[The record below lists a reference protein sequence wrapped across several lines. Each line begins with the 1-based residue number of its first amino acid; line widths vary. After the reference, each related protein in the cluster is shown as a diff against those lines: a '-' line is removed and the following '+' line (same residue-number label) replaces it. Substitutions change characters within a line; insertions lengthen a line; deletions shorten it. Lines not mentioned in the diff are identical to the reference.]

1 MQTSG
6 HKVLITGGSTGI
18 GFAVAAAFLKR
29 DNQVMIAARR
39 TDRLAEVAKRLPGVA
54 TVRCDVASEDNLRSL
69 LTAATDVMGG
79 VSVLVNNAGIQ
90 RNDDYASDEADTI
103 LGHVDEEIGI
113 NLTGLVKLTVL
124 CMPLLRREPVAAV
137 VNVSSLLA
145 IAPKQSAPVYCATKA
160 AVRFFSKAL
169 RWQLEDGAPSVR
181 VFEVLPPL
189 VDTEMTVARKG
200 NKMPPSI
207 VADALLAAMERDR
220 FEVHVGAARKLA
232 RAHRIH
238 PQLAERMVRRR

>member
-6 HKVLITGGSTGI
+6 HKVLITGGNTGL
-18 GFAVAAAFLKR
+18 GFAMAAAFMQR

-39 TDRLAEVAKRLPGVA
+39 PDRLAEAAERLPGVA
-54 TVRCDVASEDNLRSL
+54 TVRCDVAREDDLRSL
-69 LTAATDVMGG
+69 VTAVTNTMGG

-90 RNDDYASDEADTI
+90 CNDDYALGESDTI
-103 LGHVDEEIGI
+103 LSHVDQEVGI
-113 NLTGLVKLTVL
+113 NFTGLVKLTVL
-124 CMPLLRREPVAAV
+124 CMPLLRRQPGAAV

-145 IAPKQSAPVYCATKA
+145 IAPKQSAPVYCATKS

-169 RWQLEDGAPSVR
+169 RWQLEDWAPSVR

-189 VDTEMTVARKG
+189 LDTEMTAARQGK
-200 NKMPPSI
+200 KMPPSV
-207 VADALLAAMERDR
+207 VADALLAAMEGDR
-220 FEVHVGAARKLA
+220 FEVLVGATKKLV

-238 PQLAERMVRRR
+238 PRLAEGMVRRR